1 MDDLGR
7 PSPKAMALR
16 RPSLQPRPQSQP
28 SRWQKVASQPKR
40 HVPVD
45 LAWCDTGTLCSLG
58 LRPTMLKKVLALYG
72 TSLVIT
78 DAVAREIRSM
88 ASIPNVARNAENR
101 LRCNSADVIVRKLD
115 AGEIR
120 ELPLLATTE
129 TLEML
134 DRVLRQLDAIEQR
147 QNTAAG
153 RADDTVRSSQKHAG
167 EAYSIVSA
175 MRTVGHQRSTL
186 LLTNDNGATLVAE
199 RNGIAWK
206 HTGQLLAELGCQ
218 DPLLDAEFLNEN
230 FNQMT
235 SKFATVPAE
244 LRPGSSDFFACRQ
257 KNGSCT
263 LCDAAV

>member
-16 RPSLQPRPQSQP
+16 RPSLQPRPPSRP
-28 SRWQKVASQPKR
+28 SRWQEVATQAKR
-40 HVPVD
+40 HSPVD

-58 LRPTMLKKVLALYG
+58 LRPAMLNKVLALYG
-72 TSLVIT
+72 SSLVVT
-78 DAVAREIRSM
+78 DAVAREIRAM
-88 ASIPNVARNAENR
+88 ANIPNAARTAENR
-101 LRCNSADVIVRKLD
+101 LRCNSADAIVRKLD

-120 ELPLLATTE
+120 ELPLPATSE
-129 TLEML
+129 TLDML

-147 QNTAAG
+147 QNATAG
-153 RADDTVRSSQKHAG
+153 RSDDAVRSSQKHAG

-175 MRTVGHQRSTL
+175 ILTVGHQRSTR

-218 DPLLDAEFLNEN
+218 DSLMDAELLYEN
-230 FNQMT
+230 FDQMT
-235 SKFATVPAE
+235 SRFATVPAE
-244 LRPGSSDFFACRQ
+244 LRPGTSDFFVCRQ
-257 KNGSCT
+257 KDGICA
-263 LCDAAV
+263 LCDGAI

>member
-1 MDDLGR
+1 M
-7 PSPKAMALR
+7 
-16 RPSLQPRPQSQP
+16 
-28 SRWQKVASQPKR
+28 
-40 HVPVD
+40 
-45 LAWCDTGTLCSLG
+45 G
-58 LRPTMLKKVLALYG
+58 LRPAMLDKVLALYG
-72 TSLVIT
+72 ASLVVT
-78 DAVAREIRSM
+78 DAVAGEIRTM
-88 ASIPNVARNAENR
+88 ANVPNVARTAENR

-120 ELPLLATTE
+120 ELPLLETRE

-147 QNTAAG
+147 QNAAAG
-153 RADDTVRSSQKHAG
+153 RSSDAVRSHKHAG

-206 HTGQLLAELGCQ
+206 HTAQLLAELGCQ
-218 DPLLDAEFLNEN
+218 DSLLDAELLHEN
-230 FNQMT
+230 FTHMT

-244 LRPGSSDFFACRQ
+244 LRPNTSDFFACRQ
-257 KNGSCT
+257 KNGTCA
-263 LCDAAV
+263 LCDATA